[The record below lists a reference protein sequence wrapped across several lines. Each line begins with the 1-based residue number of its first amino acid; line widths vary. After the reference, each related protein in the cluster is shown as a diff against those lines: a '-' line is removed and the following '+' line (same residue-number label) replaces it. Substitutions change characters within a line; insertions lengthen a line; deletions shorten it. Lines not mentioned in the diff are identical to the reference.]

1 MLVGVILAPQM
12 MSNEQRFCPES
23 TRPLSPYDLGDP
35 SSDGGWITEDPWSP
49 DCEPL
54 KTRGERTT
62 EFALLTVF
70 GPVLFV
76 LKSLSPD

>member
-1 MLVGVILAPQM
+1 M
-12 MSNEQRFCPES
+12 MSDQQWFCPES

-35 SSDGGWITEDPWSP
+35 SNGGWITEDPWSA

-54 KTRGERTT
+54 KTRDERAT
-62 EFALLTVF
+62 EFVLLTAF